1 MTGLVAGALG
11 AGIAVGAIAAWTWW
25 RDVRADV
32 SWAAFWRPVRDV
44 SMHGKPWLAV
54 HLVAHLLG
62 GVLAALFLLGPWW
75 SPAWAGAWW
84 QRGLWLL
91 GVQAMWERVQ
101 HENWKEGSGS
111 SAYPWWSAVW
121 DLLIT
126 LVAWSFV
133 EIVRA
138 VAS

>member
-1 MTGLVAGALG
+1 MTALGWWYLGFGTGLALTLG
-11 AGIAVGAIAAWTWW
+11 WTWAVSVW
-25 RDVRADV
+25 YDV
-32 SWAAFWRPVRDV
+32 SWSAFWRPVRDV
-44 SMHGKPWLAV
+44 TMHGKPWLRV

-91 GVQAMWERVQ
+91 GVQAMWERIQ
-101 HENWKEGSGS
+101 HENWRDGGGS

-126 LVAWSFV
+126 LVGWVVV
-133 EIVRA
+133 ELVRW
-138 VAS
+138 VA